1 VNDFAFGIGHH
12 EPCIGRH
19 SSVFRQFACNQDRF
33 LARRVI
39 VWKFLP
45 NRVTGAGA
53 VQMEKIAGHALLTF
67 KVAIL
72 IRKAAF
78 QRSDP
83 RRPSAVSDTGREKL
97 ANFRY
102 HFAHLPM
109 PFSGALPN
117 LIFEVRL

>member
-1 VNDFAFGIGHH
+1 
-12 EPCIGRH
+12 
-19 SSVFRQFACNQDRF
+19 
-33 LARRVI
+33 
-39 VWKFLP
+39 
-45 NRVTGAGA
+45 
-53 VQMEKIAGHALLTF
+53 MEKIAGHALLTF

-83 RRPSAVSDTGREKL
+83 RRPSAVSDTVREKL
-97 ANFRY
+97 ANVRH

-109 PFSGALPN
+109 PFSGTLPN